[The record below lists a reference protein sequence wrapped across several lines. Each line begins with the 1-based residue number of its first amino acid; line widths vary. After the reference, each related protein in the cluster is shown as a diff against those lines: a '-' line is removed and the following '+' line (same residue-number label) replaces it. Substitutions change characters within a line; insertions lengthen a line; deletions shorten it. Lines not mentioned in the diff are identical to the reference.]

1 MTRRL
6 AVVLTVL
13 VVLAVTARTRDAAPT
28 ARREEVPPAQNP
40 GREGSTPPLRLP
52 EGEESAPPMR
62 NTEGEA

>member
-6 AVVLTVL
+6 AAVLTVL

-28 ARREEVPPAQNP
+28 ARREETPPAQNP
-40 GREGSTPPLRLP
+40 RQEG
-52 EGEESAPPMR
+52 SAPPMR

>member
-28 ARREEVPPAQNP
+28 ARSEETPPAQNP
-40 GREGSTPPLRLP
+40 GE
-52 EGEESAPPMR
+52 EESAPPMR